1 MFRLF
6 FTYILPLAAP
16 TALYFLWLWWRRRR
30 QGPEA
35 ENNDDQSVP
44 WVVLLGSGL
53 SLLVATLLAFTFGS
67 GGDLES
73 KYVPPSFEGGKI
85 KPGEFRK

>member
-6 FTYILPLAAP
+6 FTYVLPLAAP
-16 TALYFLWLWWRRRR
+16 TALYFLWLWWHRRR
-30 QGPEA
+30 GNTGSGDTGE
-35 ENNDDQSVP
+35 DSVP
-44 WVVLLGSGL
+44 WVVLMGSGL
-53 SLLVATLLAFTFGS
+53 SLLVAVLLALTFGS

-85 KPGEFRK
+85 TPGEFRK

>member
-6 FTYILPLAAP
+6 FTYVLPLAAP
-16 TALYFLWLWWRRRR
+16 AALYFLWLWWRRRR
-30 QGPEA
+30 EGTGNVDMSNE
-35 ENNDDQSVP
+35 SLP
-44 WVVLLGSGL
+44 WVVLIGSGL
-53 SLLVATLLAFTFGS
+53 SLLVATLLAFTFSS
-67 GGDLES
+67 GGDIGS

>member
-6 FTYILPLAAP
+6 FTYVLPLAAP
-16 TALYFLWLWWRRRR
+16 AALYFLWLWWRRHG

-35 ENNDDQSVP
+35 ETNGNDNVP
-44 WVVLLGSGL
+44 WVVLIGSGL
-53 SLLVATLLAFTFGS
+53 SLLVAVLLALTFGS
-67 GGDLES
+67 GGDLDS

-85 KPGEFRK
+85 SPGEFRK